1 MQDSFETGAS
11 LANQLKATTLRTVL
25 VISDGLYINGSE
37 LISGFQSTLG
47 DTPIIGGLAG
57 DGGKFVKTLQL
68 FNDTI
73 SDNIIIAVGLYGDY
87 LITSSGALGG
97 WKPYALHVKW
107 RNQ

>member
-25 VISDGLYINGSE
+25 VISDGLHINSSE
-37 LISGFQSTLG
+37 LISGFQSILG
-47 DTPIIGGLAG
+47 DTPIIAGLAG

-73 SDNIIIAVGLYGDY
+73 LDNMVIAVGLYVDF
-87 LITSSGALGG
+87 LTTSSGALGG
-97 WKPYALHVKW
+97 WKPYAPHVK
-107 RNQ
+107 